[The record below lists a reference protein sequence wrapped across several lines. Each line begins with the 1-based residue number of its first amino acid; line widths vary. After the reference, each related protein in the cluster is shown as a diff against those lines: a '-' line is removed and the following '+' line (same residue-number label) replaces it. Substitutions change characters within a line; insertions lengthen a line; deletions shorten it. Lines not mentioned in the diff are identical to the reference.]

1 MPFYGV
7 AKGFTTGIYTSW
19 PACTQAINGFSGAI
33 FKKFDTRMEAEDF
46 INGTN
51 TLTIQKPKSVD
62 YYVYTD
68 GSCSRNGFK
77 NAQAGIGVYFGP
89 GDPRNLSERISGK
102 QTNNTAEISAL
113 IQAYKIVEPDLKQN
127 KHIIICSDSQYA
139 IRCATS
145 YGQKQN
151 DINWSADIPNK
162 DLVKTVY
169 NLYRSQPNIE
179 FQYVAAHTGKSDIH
193 SIGNDA
199 ADRLANQAISVNT
212 ISLHDLSVNTISLHD
227 LSVNTISLH
236 DESVNDVSVND
247 YIEPVIS
254 PTHNSNRKIYLQV
267 PYEQK
272 DKAKALGASWDYKR
286 KKWYINES
294 SENKQTLVNMFSLN

>member
-7 AKGFTTGIYTSW
+7 AKGFTTGVYTTW
-19 PACTQAINGFSGAI
+19 DACTQAINGFSGAL
-33 FKKFDTRMEAEDF
+33 FKKFDTRLEAEDF
-46 INGTN
+46 INGTKTIN
-51 TLTIQKPKSVD
+51 TIKPKSVD

-89 GDPRNLSERISGK
+89 NDPRNLSERISGK

-127 KHIIICSDSQYA
+127 KHIIVCSDSQYA
-139 IRCATS
+139 IKCATS
-145 YGQKQN
+145 YGRKQSE
-151 DINWSADIPNK
+151 INWTADIPNK

-169 NLYRSQPNIE
+169 DLYKNQPNIE

-193 SIGNDA
+193 SVGNDA
-199 ADRLANQAISVNT
+199 ADRLANQAISV
-212 ISLHDLSVNTISLHD
+212 SDQSC
-227 LSVNTISLH
+227 
-236 DESVNDVSVND
+236 NDISVND
-247 YIEPVIS
+247 YSLNEPAIS
-254 PTHNSNRKIYLQV
+254 PTHNSHKKIYLQV

-294 SENKQTLVNMFSLN
+294 SENKQTLVNMFPLN